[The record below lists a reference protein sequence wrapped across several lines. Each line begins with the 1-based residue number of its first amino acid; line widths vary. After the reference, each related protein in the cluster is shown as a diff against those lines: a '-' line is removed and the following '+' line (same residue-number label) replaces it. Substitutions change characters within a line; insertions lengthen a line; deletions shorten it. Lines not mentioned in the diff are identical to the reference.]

1 MKSRIVAKALALTG
15 TRGLVA
21 SLTRPDGVLIL
32 NYHRIGD
39 GGDSPFDRELWSAS
53 AEAFDEQVAFLASH
67 CDVISPADIPAAL
80 ASRRGRHVAITFD
93 DGYRDNYEIAYP
105 ILRRHGVPGTFF
117 VATGF
122 IDKPRIPWWD
132 EIAHLVRASPL
143 RRLDAAGW
151 LDEPLDLGP
160 GGDRTPAIR
169 TLLKA
174 YKRLPSA
181 ESARFLAHIR
191 GASGVDDDPAFDRYW
206 MDWDMLREMRDH
218 GMTIGGHTVSHPV
231 LSRLSADEQCDEL
244 TTCAM
249 RLREELHTPMDFFA
263 YPVGAR
269 DAFDANTR
277 ACLAD
282 LGVRY
287 AFSYYGGFATRDSDR
302 YDMPRVAIETHV
314 DTDLFRAM
322 VQLPHVFCRRPYT

>member
-1 MKSRIVAKALALTG
+1 MKSRIVAKGLALTG

-21 SLTRPDGVLIL
+21 SLWRPDGVIIL

-39 GGDSPFDRELWSAS
+39 GGESPFDRELWSAS
-53 AEAFDEQVAFLASH
+53 AEAFDEQVGFLARH
-67 CDVISPADIPAAL
+67 CDVISPADLPDAL
-80 ASRRGRHVAITFD
+80 RSRRGRYVAITFD

-122 IDKPRIPWWD
+122 IDAPRIPWWD
-132 EIAHLVRASPL
+132 EIAHLVRAST
-143 RRLDAAGW
+143 RARLDPGAWFDA
-151 LDEPLDLGP
+151 PLELGA
-160 GGDRTPAIR
+160 GDRSDAIR
-169 TLLKA
+169 PLLKL
-174 YKRLPSA
+174 YKKLPSA
-181 ESARFLAHIR
+181 ESARLLAHVR
-191 GASGVDDDPAFDRYW
+191 EASGVAEVPGFDRYW
-206 MDWDMLREMRDH
+206 MNWDMLREMRDH

-249 RLREELHTPMDFFA
+249 RLREELGTRMDFFA

-277 ACLAD
+277 TCLAD
-282 LGVRY
+282 LGVRH
-287 AFSYYGGFATRDSDR
+287 AFSYYGGFATRDSDP
-302 YDMPRVAIETHV
+302 YDMPRVAIETHIGK
-314 DTDLFRAM
+314 DLFRAM